1 MNGFL
6 AFALEKPVIVVVPLC
21 GFLASLMII
30 RIKRRYI
37 KEGTLFRRSSR
48 STGQATPDGDGALLP
63 EGMRY
68 DTPAETTRIRKEE
81 TTRRNGKASDDSQ
94 PD

>member
-6 AFALEKPVIVVVPLC
+6 AFTLEKPVFVVVPLC
-21 GFLASLMII
+21 GFLASLVTI
-30 RIKRRYI
+30 RINRRYI
-37 KEGTLFRRSSR
+37 NEGTLSRRAR

-63 EGMRY
+63 EVTCN

-81 TTRRNGKASDDSQ
+81 TTRRNEKASDDSQ